1 MISNQQKI
9 SIITVVYN
17 ADKYIQQTLESILK
31 QTYKC
36 FELIIIDGGSTDNTL
51 NIINSYNNDDITVIS
66 EKDKGIYDAM
76 NKGTRLAKY
85 EWVFFLNAGDVFASN
100 ETLSNIFNKYSGNSS
115 ILFGNT
121 FLKSDNLEI
130 NYPNKINKLW
140 FFNDTICHQSIF
152 FKRQL
157 FNEIGA
163 FNLNYKIIADRD
175 FLIRAINAKH
185 RFEHVN
191 EIVSIY
197 DQEGFSAKNQN
208 LYIQEQTFLRK
219 KHFSYFD
226 YFKYILLKY
235 NLIISKT

>member
-1 MISNQQKI
+1 MSNQKI

-17 ADKYIQQTLESILK
+17 AEKYIQKTLESILK
-31 QTYKC
+31 QTYIY

-51 NIINSYNNDDITVIS
+51 NIINSFNNGNIIVIS

-76 NKGTRLAKY
+76 NKGTRVAKN

-100 ETLSNIFNKYSGNSS
+100 ETLSNIFNRYSGNSS

-121 FLKSDNLEI
+121 LLKSDNQII
-130 NYPNKINKLW
+130 NYPDVINKLW
-140 FFNDTICHQSIF
+140 FFSDTICHQSIF

-157 FNEIGA
+157 FNEIGH
-163 FNLNYKIIADRD
+163 FNLNYKILADRD
-175 FLIRAINAKH
+175 FLIRAIKTKH

-208 LYIQEQTFLRK
+208 LYIHEQTILRK
-219 KHFSYFD
+219 KYFSYFD
-226 YFKYILLKY
+226 YFKYILRKY

>member
-1 MISNQQKI
+1 MYINSVT
-9 SIITVVYN
+9 IITVVYN
-17 ADKYIQQTLESILK
+17 AEDTIQQTLESIFK
-31 QTYKC
+31 QTYEY
-36 FELIIIDGGSTDNTL
+36 FELIIIDGSSTDDTL
-51 NIINSYNNDDITVIS
+51 NILKSFTNDKIVVYS
-66 EKDKGIYDAM
+66 EKDHGIYDAM
-76 NKGTRLAKY
+76 NKGIRLAKN

-140 FFNDTICHQSIF
+140 FFSDTICHQSIF

-157 FNEIGA
+157 FNEIGD
-163 FNLNYKIIADRD
+163 FNLNYKILADRD
-175 FLIRAINAKH
+175 FLIRAIKTKH
-185 RFEHVN
+185 RFEHIN

-208 LYIQEQTFLRK
+208 LYNQEQTILRK
-219 KHFSYFD
+219 KYFSYFD
-226 YFKYILLKY
+226 YFKYILIKY